1 MCAVDKQSRRGRGAG
16 PGGPS
21 GDGPSVRSRWE
32 KMVGERW
39 SEGQEREGAGE
50 GLAGRAGEAGEGQGM
65 NVLCR
70 DGWQRARGRERTRG
84 IQKLP
89 PKCGQGLEEPTP
101 LPQEEE
107 DSPRGSRGGGRRP
120 EERSQESWWPV

>member
-1 MCAVDKQSRRGRGAG
+1 
-16 PGGPS
+16 
-21 GDGPSVRSRWE
+21 
-32 KMVGERW
+32 
-39 SEGQEREGAGE
+39 
-50 GLAGRAGEAGEGQGM
+50 M

-70 DGWQRARGRERTRG
+70 EGWQRARGRERARG

-107 DSPRGSRGGGRRP
+107 HSVGKARNHT
-120 EERSQESWWPV
+120 VL